1 MAVYTGVTKSRERIN
16 NLESTTVTLNAF
28 AVADL
33 PPAADWAN
41 TVVFVSDGAAG
52 DPVLAFSNGTNW
64 LRCDT
69 LATVAAS
76 GG

>member
-1 MAVYTGVTKSRERIN
+1 MGVYTGVTKSRQKIN
-16 NLESTTVTLNAF
+16 HVESDTVTFNSF
-28 AVADL
+28 TVDNL
-33 PPAADWAN
+33 PDASDWPN
-41 TVVFVSDGAAG
+41 TVVFVSNGAAG

-76 GG
+76 GA